1 MQTHEPTPG
10 AEVTLPIVGMTCAS
24 CVNRVER
31 FLKAADGVAEA
42 QVNLATE
49 SATIRY
55 LPDQTGV
62 AELAAAITAS
72 GYEVPAAA
80 LALAGRE
87 PDADVDAARAA
98 LSEELAAGRARASR
112 AMLRGGIIAT
122 AC

>member
-1 MQTHEPTPG
+1 MVTGTSTVDAQGG
-10 AEVTLPIVGMTCAS
+10 AGTANAVLRLGVQGMTCAS

-62 AELAAAITAS
+62 AELAGAIAAS
-72 GYEVPAAA
+72 GYEVPPAA

-87 PDADVDAARAA
+87 QAGGCRDRTKV
-98 LSEELAAGRARASR
+98 LSAQFSVLSP
-112 AMLRGGIIAT
+112 
-122 AC
+122 